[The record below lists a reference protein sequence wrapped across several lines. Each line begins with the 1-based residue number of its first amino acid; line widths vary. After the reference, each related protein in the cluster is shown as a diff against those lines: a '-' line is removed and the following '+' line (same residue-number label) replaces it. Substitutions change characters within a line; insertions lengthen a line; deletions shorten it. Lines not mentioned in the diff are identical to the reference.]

1 MPPLLALALCLAAVV
16 FLLRV
21 ERKQC
26 PQVTRALWVPT
37 VWMLIVAS
45 RPIGLWFNARNR
57 DPDVSGPLDLGVLI
71 VLFLF
76 TLAVLARRRAEWAGV
91 LKESP
96 WLLALIVFMLVSIIW
111 SEIPDVSLKRWIKEL
126 LAVLMAL
133 AVFSEPHARQAM
145 ESLFRRI
152 TYILIPFSLILIK
165 YFPVYGVDYGPWS
178 GEQEWIGVAQQK
190 NSLASLCIISAIF
203 LVWSLIKRWRDK
215 GPSVWKYQFHAEALL
230 LLLAF
235 YLLGGPDH
243 SVFYSATS
251 TYAFLGGALVCGWVL
266 LLEKLGK
273 RIKAGTLTAV
283 IVFLILLG
291 VATVFISGSG
301 IRFFAASAG
310 RDATLTG
317 RTQVWTSLLPVV
329 MRSPVV
335 GKGFGGFWTSRTREV
350 FQISGAH
357 SGYLDVVL
365 GIGIVGLLLVA
376 MFLVSSGRR
385 ARDELSRDVGWGV
398 LWIGYLIVAAVHNIG
413 ESSIDT
419 FTAQLTAILLIFTV
433 CSSAKVREVKKPD
446 GAPDGAEPAGR

>member
-1 MPPLLALALCLAAVV
+1 MPPLLALALCIGAVV
-16 FLLRV
+16 YLLRL
-21 ERKQC
+21 ERKQS
-26 PQVTRALWVPT
+26 PEVTRALWIPT
-37 VWMLIVAS
+37 IWLLILPS

-57 DPDVSGPLDLGVLI
+57 DPDVSGPLDLGVLV
-71 VLFLF
+71 VLFLV
-76 TLAVLARRRAEWAGV
+76 TLTVLARRRGRWAGA

-133 AVFSEPHARQAM
+133 VVFSEPRPRQAM
-145 ESLFRRI
+145 ESLFRRT

-190 NSLASLCIISAIF
+190 NSLASLCVVSAIF
-203 LVWSLIKRWRDK
+203 LIWSLVKRWQDK
-215 GPSVWKYQFHAEALL
+215 GPSVWKYQVHAEALL
-230 LLLAF
+230 LLLTL

-243 SVFYSATS
+243 SLFYSATS
-251 TYAFLGGALVCGWVL
+251 MYAFLGGALVCGWVL
-266 LLEKLGK
+266 LLEKFGK

-283 IVFLILLG
+283 IVILILLG
-291 VATVFISGSG
+291 VVTVFIGGSG
-301 IRFFAASAG
+301 IRFFASSAG
-310 RDATLTG
+310 RDETLTG

-329 MRSPVV
+329 MTSPVV
-335 GKGFGGFWTSRTREV
+335 GKGFGGFWTSRTRAT

-365 GIGIVGLLLVA
+365 GIGIVGLLLVS
-376 MFLVSSGRR
+376 MFLVSSGRK

-398 LWIGYLIVAAVHNIG
+398 LWIGYLIVAAIHNIG

-419 FTAQLTAILLIFTV
+419 FTAQLTAILLLFTV
-433 CSSAKVREVKKPD
+433 CSSKKARKIPES
-446 GAPDGAEPAGR
+446 GEAAVEAEPERR